1 MHVCTDLLEQKPT
14 RMGLGGSKGTGAQCT
29 VLAKPFTR
37 QNICKA
43 NGCLILVNMGM
54 GDILHI
60 NLMRGTLKDLHLM
73 SACPPYPYL
82 PKLSNRLLCTYFV
95 W

>member
-1 MHVCTDLLEQKPT
+1 MKKKALF
-14 RMGLGGSKGTGAQCT
+14 T

>member
-1 MHVCTDLLEQKPT
+1 
-14 RMGLGGSKGTGAQCT
+14 
-29 VLAKPFTR
+29 
-37 QNICKA
+37 
-43 NGCLILVNMGM
+43 MGM

-82 PKLSNRLLCTYFV
+82 PKGEQSFFFQINSKTLILRIFFLNFIFSTTFPLINYRGIKGSFKNHI
-95 W
+95 